1 MSMFTRKMRI
11 ITAVV
16 LDEDK
21 EKVVRNL
28 LEKGVMDFVSI
39 GDLDKESMKK
49 LSRHSSDI
57 SSQTLADF
65 RVRIETLYRQAD
77 LAVPSLVGVDLEK
90 TPKLDID
97 RIRRFLDRLTIALQ
111 GIKDN
116 QKTVNQRLLKNTEML
131 KYVTENK
138 REYLD
143 LRVGSVGLRREDFVN
158 RIVSTGAVV
167 LADTDPIVTLSLKRD
182 SSRTNEILDKFSW
195 TETSDVSEQKK
206 GYERCSEELEKR
218 IASDKAG
225 LEKLRIEVSDKI
237 KEKKDELDSMWK
249 VVRLHELCESVESY
263 FSYTKNTTLFSGWI
277 PEDDYQTVYDC
288 IFDATKGKC
297 IIESKSAETV
307 ERQQVPV
314 SMTSPSFL
322 KPFEHIVNNYG
333 TPEYGSINPTP
344 FTAVAY
350 IIMFMLMFADLG
362 QGFVLL
368 LIGLLGKSWY
378 KKHPMA
384 KDGLISRYLCSL
396 LIYLGPA
403 SMVGGLLFGSCF
415 GFSWIPA
422 LWFNYHSVVNGHGGE
437 GLIQDVYDI
446 LGITIKFGI
455 IIIATGLVLNWINLV
470 RKKRYFELIFDKNG
484 LVGGVLYAV
493 GVWFGFGFVA
503 GGYKEFPTAPWLIPA
518 VIIPLV
524 LIFLKEPVHFVI
536 QKRKGHKESVSQLVI
551 NTVME
556 SLIEILEIF
565 SGFLANTLSFMRVAG
580 LGIAHVSLMTAF
592 EDMASMTG
600 NVVFYIIIMI
610 LGNLLVIVLEGL
622 SAGINSLRLNYYE
635 FFTKYFTGHGF
646 AYSPIGLGG
655 RVKAN

>member
-21 EKVVRNL
+21 DKVVRNL

-77 LAVPSLVGVDLEK
+77 LDVPSLAGVDLEK
-90 TPKLDID
+90 TPELDID
-97 RIRRFLDRLTIALQ
+97 KIRRFLDRLTIAIQ

-167 LADTDPIVTLSLKRD
+167 LADRDPIVTLSLKRD

-195 TETSDVSEQKK
+195 TETSDASEQKK
-206 GYERCSEELEKR
+206 GYERCGEELEKR

-225 LEKLRIEVSDKI
+225 LEKLRLEVSDKI

-263 FSYTKNTTLFSGWI
+263 FSYTKNTTLFSGWV

-378 KKHPMA
+378 KRHPLA

-422 LWFNYHSVVNGHGGE
+422 LWFNYHSVVNGYGGE

-455 IIIATGLVLNWINLV
+455 IVIAAGLVLNWINLV

-503 GGYKEFPTAPWLIPA
+503 GGYKEFPTAPWLAPA
-518 VIIPLV
+518 VVIPLV

-536 QKRKGHKESVSQLVI
+536 QKRKGHKESVSQLII

-565 SGFLANTLSFMRVAG
+565 SGLLANTLSFMRVAG

-592 EDMASMTG
+592 EDMAAMTG
-600 NVVFYIIIMI
+600 NIVCYILIMI

-646 AYSPIGLGG
+646 AYSPIGLSG

>member
-610 LGNLLVIVLEGL
+610 LGNQLVIVLEGL

>member
-182 SSRTNEILDKFSW
+182 STRTNEILDKFSW

-378 KKHPMA
+378 KKYPMA

-600 NVVFYIIIMI
+600 NIVFYIIIMI

>member
-600 NVVFYIIIMI
+600 NIVFYIIIMI

>member
-182 SSRTNEILDKFSW
+182 STRTNEILDKFSW

-206 GYERCSEELEKR
+206 GYERCSEDLEKR

-600 NVVFYIIIMI
+600 NIVFYIIIMI

>member
-378 KKHPMA
+378 KKYPMA

-600 NVVFYIIIMI
+600 NIVFYIIIMI

>member
-11 ITAVV
+11 LTAVV

-21 EKVVRNL
+21 DKVVRSL
-28 LEKGVMDFVSI
+28 LEKGVMDFVGI
-39 GDLDKESMKK
+39 GDLDKDSMRK
-49 LSRHSSDI
+49 LSRHSSEI
-57 SSQTLADF
+57 SGQMLADY

-77 LAVPSLVGVDLEK
+77 LEVPGLAGADLEK
-90 TPKLDID
+90 VPELDVD
-97 RIRRFLDRLTIALQ
+97 RIRRFLDRLTSSLQ
-111 GIKDN
+111 GIKDG

-131 KYVTENK
+131 KYVTDNK
-138 REYLD
+138 RDYLD
-143 LRVGSVGLRREDFVN
+143 LRVGTVGLRREDFVN
-158 RIVSTGAVV
+158 RMVSAGAVV
-167 LADTDPIVTLSLKRD
+167 LADADPVVTLSLKRD

-195 TETSDVSEQKK
+195 AESSDASEQKK
-206 GYERCSEELEKR
+206 GYERCREELEKR
-218 IASDKAG
+218 IADDKAA
-225 LEKLRIEVSDKI
+225 LEKLRLEVSDRI
-237 KEKKDELDSMWK
+237 REKKDDLDSMWK

-288 IFDATKGKC
+288 IFDSTKGKC
-297 IIESKSAETV
+297 IIESRSAETM
-307 ERQQVPV
+307 ERDQVPV

-344 FTAVAY
+344 FTAAAY

-378 KKHPMA
+378 KGHPLA

-396 LIYLGPA
+396 LVYLGPA
-403 SMVGGLLFGSCF
+403 SMVGGILFGSCF
-415 GFSWIPA
+415 GFSWFPA
-422 LWFNYHSVVNGHGGE
+422 LWFNYHSVVNGYGGE

-455 IIIATGLVLNWINLV
+455 IIIALGLVLNWINLV
-470 RKKRYFELIFDKNG
+470 RKKRYFELVFDKNG

-503 GGYKEFPTAPWLIPA
+503 GGYKEFPSAPWLAPA
-518 VIIPLV
+518 VIVPLV
-524 LIFLKEPVHFVI
+524 LIFLKEPLHFII

-600 NVVFYIIIMI
+600 NAAFYVLIMI
-610 LGNLLVIVLEGL
+610 LGNVLVIVLEGL

-646 AYSPIGLGG
+646 AYSPIGLSG

>member
-182 SSRTNEILDKFSW
+182 STRTNEILDKFSW

-600 NVVFYIIIMI
+600 NIVFYIIIMI